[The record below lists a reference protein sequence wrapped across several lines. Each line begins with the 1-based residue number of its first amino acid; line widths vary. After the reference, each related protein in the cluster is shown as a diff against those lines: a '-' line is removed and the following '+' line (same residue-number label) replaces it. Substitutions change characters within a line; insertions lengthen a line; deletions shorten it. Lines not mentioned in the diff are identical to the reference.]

1 MTCLSDDELKAI
13 LQTIPTNI
21 ADEGRFFGDTRFFP
35 GICHAPGSN
44 KVIQPQESLRIY
56 EQVLS
61 QIKRVAPQRYAV
73 MHKGTP
79 FYMMGW
85 LAYEMKDY
93 ESGVFYMDAA
103 LSEDIHN
110 AGLQWMTLPAA
121 SFLFLDVTNLSA
133 SAHEITLQVRN
144 EVVLQLERFSQAS
157 GQPLDANT
165 LVNQFFKPHAMDS
178 AYRSILT
185 SILTFLLEGKDLRLN
200 LELRSSYGGT
210 LEPFLTH
217 LFKGGLIFE
226 SLLKRKYGTNERYT
240 LGSYLTSAKTDL
252 QLSRQIY
259 KRKNLYQNPYQFEE
273 MPSLLQK
280 WQNEDFQE
288 RTIATAY
295 AVRNTAG
302 HDLAWQVIFTD
313 ELYLR
318 LFESI
323 VGAIFWTIRKAYH
336 I

>member
-1 MTCLSDDELKAI
+1 MSCLSDDELKAI
-13 LQTIPTNI
+13 LQTIPRNI
-21 ADEGRFFGDTRFFP
+21 ADEGRFFEDTRYFP
-35 GICHAPGSN
+35 GRRYNPVS
-44 KVIQPQESLRIY
+44 KEVIQPHESLRRY
-56 EQVLS
+56 KQVLA
-61 QIKRVAPQRYAV
+61 QIKRIDPQRYAV

-79 FYMMGW
+79 FYIMGW

-110 AGLQWMTLPAA
+110 ASLQWMDLPAA
-121 SFLFLDVTNLSA
+121 SFLFLDATDLIA
-133 SAHEITLQVRN
+133 AAHEITLQARN
-144 EVVLQLERFSQAS
+144 EVILQLVRFSQAS

-165 LVNQFFKPHAMDS
+165 LVDQFFKPHSIDP

-226 SLLKRKYGTNERYT
+226 SLLKRKYGANAWYT
-240 LGSYLTSAKTDL
+240 LGSYLTAASPDL
-252 QLSRQIY
+252 QLTQQIY
-259 KRKNLYQNPYQFEE
+259 KRKKPYQFEE
-273 MPSLLQK
+273 LPTLLQK

-288 RTIATAY
+288 RTIATAL

-302 HDLAWQVIFTD
+302 HDLAWQDIFTD
-313 ELYLR
+313 ELYLK

-323 VGAIFWTIRKAYH
+323 VDAIFWTIRKAYQ